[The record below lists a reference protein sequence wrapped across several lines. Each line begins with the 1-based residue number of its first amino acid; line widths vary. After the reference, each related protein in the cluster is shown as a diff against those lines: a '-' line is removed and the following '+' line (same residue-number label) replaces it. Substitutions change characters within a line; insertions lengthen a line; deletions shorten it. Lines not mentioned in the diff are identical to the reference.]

1 MFFVSLSELNVTL
14 HAVYRLLNR
23 CTLAVETLIEHLH
36 ETGFRFQLH
45 FILQYVYLPT

>member
-1 MFFVSLSELNVTL
+1 MFFVSLSEVNVTL
-14 HAVYRLLNR
+14 HVVYRPLYR
-23 CTLAVETLIEHLH
+23 CILDVEALIEQLH